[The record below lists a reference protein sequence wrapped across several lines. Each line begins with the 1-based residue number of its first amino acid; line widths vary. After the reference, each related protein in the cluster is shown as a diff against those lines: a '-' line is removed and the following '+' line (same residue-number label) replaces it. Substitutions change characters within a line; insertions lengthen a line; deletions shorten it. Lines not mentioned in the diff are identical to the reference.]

1 MKLLLIGMGPGN
13 GLAIAKRFGS
23 AGFEVLMLARNESK
37 LKAYEAE
44 LAAQG
49 IRAQG
54 FAVDISD
61 SEPFGALL
69 ARLAAEHP
77 DLDVL
82 HYNASAYNPGAPS
95 QTLPSV
101 FSNDLKTNAVGA
113 LLAAQAFLP
122 AMQARGQGK
131 MFFTGGASALMPIE
145 KMASLSAGKAAMRNL
160 VLSMATEF
168 APLGIHV
175 ATVTIGGMVKAGTR
189 FDPDLI
195 AEVFWTLYEQPR
207 AAWETEVVF
216 E

>member
-13 GLAIAKRFGS
+13 GLAIAKRFGR
-23 AGFEVLMLARNESK
+23 AGFEVLMVARNAEK
-37 LKAYEAE
+37 LQTYVAE
-44 LAAQG
+44 LEGLG

-54 FAVDISD
+54 FAADISD
-61 SEPFGALL
+61 LDSFGPLL

-95 QTLPSV
+95 QMSPFV
-101 FSNDLKTNAVGA
+101 FVNDLKTNVVGA

-122 AMQARGQGK
+122 EMQARGQGK
-131 MFFTGGASALMPIE
+131 MFFTGGASALQPIV

-160 VLSMATEF
+160 VLSMAEECG
-168 APLGIHV
+168 PLGIHV
-175 ATVTIGGMVKAGTR
+175 ATVTIGGMVKSGTR

-195 AEVFWTLYEQPR
+195 AEEFWRLYQQPR
-207 AAWETEVVF
+207 AAWEAEVVF